1 MIKLRNECSV
11 NDRTRRALRGGHLL
25 ASILVIVFSSAL
37 FVYWFRYT
45 CLLLLAHRTNAG
57 DALKVAST
65 IRLSFPGV
73 QEAIQAQ
80 QPTWALDSLH
90 ESLEQDYQILTDLLR
105 QTTESVSMQRR
116 ILTIDYKVMQ
126 LWYKL
131 ARTSPKALQ
140 ANKAIEEM
148 SSILSFFAAEFCCTT

>member
-1 MIKLRNECSV
+1 M
-11 NDRTRRALRGGHLL
+11 L
-25 ASILVIVFSSAL
+25 ASILIIAVSSAL

-45 CLLLLAHRTNAG
+45 CLLLLAHRGNAS

-80 QPTWALDSLH
+80 QPAWALDCLH
-90 ESLEQDYQILTDLLR
+90 ASLEQDYQILTDLLH
-105 QTTESVSMQRR
+105 QTSESESIQRR
-116 ILTIDYKVMQ
+116 ILTIDYKVMR
-126 LWYKL
+126 LWYRF
-131 ARTSPKALQ
+131 ARTSPNLLR

-148 SSILSFFAAEFCCTT
+148 SSILSFFAAEFCETTAG

>member
-1 MIKLRNECSV
+1 V
-11 NDRTRRALRGGHLL
+11 LRGGHLL
-25 ASILVIVFSSAL
+25 ASLLVIVVSSAL
-37 FVYWFRYT
+37 FLYWFRYT
-45 CLLLLAHRTNAG
+45 CLLLLAQRGDTS

-80 QPTWALDSLH
+80 QPAWALDCLH
-90 ESLEQDYQILTDLLR
+90 DSLEQDYQILTDLLR
-105 QTTESVSMQRR
+105 QTTESESIQRR

-126 LWYKL
+126 LWYKV
-131 ARTSPKALQ
+131 ARTSPSLLR

-148 SSILSFFAAEFCCTT
+148 SSILSFFAAEFCETTAG